1 MKIWK
6 EDVIQA
12 VTKKETLGRSS
23 ILEAE
28 TSLQHMLLVKA
39 EYHQASKAP

>member
-1 MKIWK
+1 MKILK

-12 VTKKETLGRSS
+12 VTRKEILGRTS

-28 TSLQHMLLVKA
+28 AFLQHMLLVKA
-39 EYHQASKAP
+39 QQCQASKAP

>member
-1 MKIWK
+1 MKIVK

-12 VTKKETLGRSS
+12 VTKKEILGRIS

-28 TSLQHMLLVKA
+28 VFYSTRC
-39 EYHQASKAP
+39 